1 LPVTIDIYNYTNAS
15 EQLHWHGQK
24 LPSDVDG
31 TVQVRMSE
39 AYDLVRH
46 KVLTHMKNA
55 D

>member
-1 LPVTIDIYNYTNAS
+1 MTIDIYTDTKAP

-31 TVQVRMSE
+31 TLQVRMSE

>member
-1 LPVTIDIYNYTNAS
+1 MTIDIYYDTNAL

-24 LPSDVDG
+24 IPPDVDG

-39 AYDLVRH
+39 AYAVARH
-46 KVLTHMKNA
+46 TVLSQIKNA